1 MSLMHTCDGQ
11 YGDVNMAIGRLIE
24 QLAGYEKCI
33 E

>member
-11 YGDVNMAIGRLIE
+11 YGDVHMAIGRLIE
-24 QLAGYEKCI
+24 PLAGYATCI